1 MHKEIVYTDH
11 LEFRLK
17 QRNIPHELPKVVLQ
31 NAKEYYFD
39 KMTGYYVAIANV
51 DYKGRRKEFI
61 VVFEIEDKI
70 VLITIHPIRNEQK
83 VNRIKSGR
91 WIRVEVEL

>member
-1 MHKEIVYTDH
+1 M
-11 LEFRLK
+11 
-17 QRNIPHELPKVVLQ
+17 
-31 NAKEYYFD
+31 
-39 KMTGYYVAIANV
+39 
-51 DYKGRRKEFI
+51 RKEFI